1 MDRSLPTTVT
11 DHCVQSAVMA
21 PLKWPSPVSMH
32 ARHYRNS
39 FGLGSLLFHLCL
51 VYIVFTEL
59 GRMFIHLH
67 WCDSKFQKWS
77 LIPARKVH
85 TGESGQKQ
93 LAFVHRC
100 LGFCYW
106 CLVLCASISSA
117 TISSL
122 CSPTPTPGL
131 NICTSGSATSCQ
143 ECLLIH
149 PSCAWCAQDVRL
161 LNTVLIIKSQPRHS
175 EC

>member
-1 MDRSLPTTVT
+1 MVT
-11 DHCVQSAVMA
+11 HLDWDLFSSTSVCFILFSQNWAGCLFIYIDVIQSFRNG
-21 PLKWPSPVSMH
+21 PSYPQ
-32 ARHYRNS
+32 R
-39 FGLGSLLFHLCL
+39 
-51 VYIVFTEL
+51 
-59 GRMFIHLH
+59 
-67 WCDSKFQKWS
+67 K
-77 LIPARKVH
+77 IP
-85 TGESGQKQ
+85 TGESRQKQ

-122 CSPTPTPGL
+122 CSPNPTPGL

-161 LNTVLIIKSQPRHS
+161 LNTILIIKSQPRLGHLRRFRSHS